1 MSQLYLIRA
10 RGPRAAFA
18 IARRVVLPMALAA
31 LAAAFCVLTPIE
43 AAAAEPASQAPA
55 ASQPVTTGYL
65 VFFRGEPIGR
75 EDVTVTTS
83 AAGTTISSEGRL
95 SGALN
100 LTVRRAEAKY
110 RSDWTTESFAF
121 DADSNGGEIT
131 TRTVFKDGIAS
142 SQGSQTG
149 TPFTR
154 AHPVAA
160 QAIALTPNAFFGA
173 FEAVTRQLITNT
185 GVVQMRAYVVPQ
197 AEIGL
202 RVLSS
207 ASERMQIGNTFLTVR
222 RHEIALANGTAEQ
235 AVTLIANEAGSLIRV
250 NIPSLAF
257 DIVRADVAGSTTRT
271 QVSSNAGDE
280 PVTIP
285 AYGFNLGATLTR
297 PKASQTPGASPLP
310 ARLPVAILLAGSGI
324 GDRDGMAFGIPTLAL
339 LAGSL
344 ADAGILAVR
353 YDKRG
358 NGQSGG
364 RGESAT
370 LSDYA
375 EDARAVFKWLTARKD
390 VDPKRIT
397 LVGHSEG
404 AWVALLAASRERRFA
419 GVVSIAGAGSTGAE
433 LILEQQQ
440 LALAQSTITPTD
452 RDARVALQKQIQEA
466 AVTGKGWD
474 SIPANLRREADTPWF
489 QSVLLFDPAKT
500 MKNVRQPLFIVHG
513 ALDKQVPVAHAERLT
528 DLARKVSDSKSVE
541 LTLVRG
547 VNHLLVPAITGEID
561 EYASLTDRTLSR
573 DLAGAVNAW
582 LTKTLLAVK

>member
-1 MSQLYLIRA
+1 MTLL
-10 RGPRAAFA
+10 
-18 IARRVVLPMALAA
+18 
-31 LAAAFCVLTPIE
+31 LTPAE
-43 AAAAEPASQAPA
+43 ASAQTLGAAEPT
-55 ASQPVTTGYL
+55 TTGYL

-75 EDVTVTTS
+75 EDVTVTTN
-83 AAGTTISSEGRL
+83 ATGTTISSEGRL
-95 SGALN
+95 SGPLN
-100 LTVRRAEAKY
+100 LTVRRAEVKY
-110 RSDWTTESFAF
+110 RPDWTTESFAF

-131 TRTVFKDGIAS
+131 TRTVFKDGVAS
-142 SQGSQTG
+142 TQGSQTG
-149 TPFTR
+149 TALTR

-160 QAIALTPNAFFGA
+160 QTVALTPNAFFGA
-173 FEAVTRQLITNT
+173 FEAVTRRLITNA
-185 GVVQMRAYVVPQ
+185 GPLELRAYVVPQ
-197 AEIGL
+197 AEIGV

-207 ASERMQIGNTFLTVR
+207 TSERMQIGTTFLMVR
-222 RHEIALANGTAEQ
+222 RHEIALVNGGAEQ
-235 AVTLIANEAGSLIRV
+235 AMTLIANEAGSLVRV

-271 QVSSNAGDE
+271 QVSSNPGDE

-285 AYGFNLGATLTR
+285 AYGFNLGATITR
-297 PKASQTPGASPLP
+297 PRADQTPGAPPRP

-324 GDRDGMAFGIPTLAL
+324 GDRDGLAFGVPTLAQ

-344 ADAGILAVR
+344 AEAGILAVR

-375 EDARAVFKWLTARKD
+375 EDVRAVFKWLAARKD

-404 AWVALLAASRERRFA
+404 AWVALLAASREKRFA

-433 LILEQQQ
+433 LILKQQQ
-440 LALAQSTITPTD
+440 MALAQSTMTLAERET
-452 RDARVALQKQIQEA
+452 RVALQKQIQTA
-466 AVTGKGWD
+466 ALTGRGWEGV
-474 SIPANLRREADTPWF
+474 PANLRRAADTPWF

-500 MKNVRQPLFIVHG
+500 IKNVRQPLFIVHG

-528 DLARKVSDSKSVE
+528 DLARTVSDSKSVE

-547 VNHLLVPAITGEID
+547 VNHLLTPAITGEID
-561 EYASLTDRTLSR
+561 EYASLTDRTVSP
-573 DLAGAVNAW
+573 DVTAAVNAW